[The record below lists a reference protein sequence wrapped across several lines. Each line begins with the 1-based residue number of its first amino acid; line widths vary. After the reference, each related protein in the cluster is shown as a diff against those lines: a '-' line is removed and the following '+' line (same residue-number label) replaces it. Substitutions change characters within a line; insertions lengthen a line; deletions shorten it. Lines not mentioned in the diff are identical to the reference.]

1 MDPAVINE
9 LKLIRLQIAIFLLWL
24 LSVRSFVDRVKK
36 KKKKNADKIISC
48 NCAVLLSDRVLIV
61 VNRCGVIRA

>member
-24 LSVRSFVDRVKK
+24 LSVKGHLWTELKK
-36 KKKKNADKIISC
+36 KKK
-48 NCAVLLSDRVLIV
+48 R
-61 VNRCGVIRA
+61 